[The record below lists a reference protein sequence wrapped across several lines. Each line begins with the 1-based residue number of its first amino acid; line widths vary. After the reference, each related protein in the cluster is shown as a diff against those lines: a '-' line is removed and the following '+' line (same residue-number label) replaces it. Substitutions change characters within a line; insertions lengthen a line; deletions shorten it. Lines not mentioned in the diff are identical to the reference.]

1 MGGYM
6 LTEYKVMTGYL
17 SKISIRL
24 HTQSE
29 VGRTGIRPHNFL
41 FCVYTEVMA
50 QYDTVTFE

>member
-1 MGGYM
+1 M